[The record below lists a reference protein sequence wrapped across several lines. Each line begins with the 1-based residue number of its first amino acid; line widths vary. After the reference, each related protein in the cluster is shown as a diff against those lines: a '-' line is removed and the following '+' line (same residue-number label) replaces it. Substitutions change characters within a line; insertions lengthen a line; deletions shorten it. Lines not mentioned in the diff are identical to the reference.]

1 MFPEG
6 LNNFFTL
13 LCWQQIV
20 SEEDLN
26 MPLKQYAFSLLQ
38 PQNKKNNQQII
49 KNFIQISDLQYVL
62 KKIIFT
68 YV

>member
-26 MPLKQYAFSLLQ
+26 MPLKQYAFSSLQ
-38 PQNKKNNQQII
+38 PQEQKEQPTNN
-49 KNFIQISDLQYVL
+49 
-62 KKIIFT
+62 
-68 YV
+68 